1 MSSDW
6 TTFNAVFFLSMAS
19 IFCGG
24 LGVMLSYCF
33 KSKCSEFEIC
43 SPRGLFII
51 KRDVEAENEETKM
64 ELEHPPSRR
73 QSNANSIV

>member
-43 SPRGLFII
+43 SARGLFVI

-64 ELEHPPSRR
+64 ELEHPPIRR
-73 QSNANSIV
+73 GSNSMV

>member
-1 MSSDW
+1 MTDW
-6 TTFNAVFFLSMAS
+6 TSTFDAVSFLSMS
-19 IFCGG
+19 TIFCGG

-43 SPRGLFII
+43 SARGLFVIV
-51 KRDVEAENEETKM
+51 RDVGAENEETKM

-73 QSNANSIV
+73 QSNSMV

>member
-43 SPRGLFII
+43 SPRGLFVIV
-51 KRDVEAENEETKM
+51 RDVVAENEETKM

-73 QSNANSIV
+73 TSNANSIV